1 MVYRPAAGRGTAPGK
16 AEVLTAAMSCP
27 CPYADLYIYRI
38 EGRWD
43 SRAALGGQSF
53 LGHWQEEGSNFLF
66 FAAPAEA
73 EVRMILS
80 RQPQLSLLDSCHMP
94 YDQWQG
100 AVFTTEPIGRF
111 CIVPAWENPEPAD
124 ADDTLLRI
132 VLDPG
137 VVFGAGNHPT
147 TRDCLQ
153 ALDLLAT
160 EDPAGTVLDLGT
172 GTGILALAAARLG
185 SPRVLAVDLNLLA
198 ARTAARNVRLNQL
211 AARILVVQSRAEET
225 IDCPADLVVAN
236 LHGEVLL
243 RLVDTSGFR
252 QKQRFILSGLLR
264 GEAKEMRRRLSRPG
278 IRIVEEWVRDGIW
291 HTFYGIRA

>member
-16 AEVLTAAMSCP
+16 AEVLTAAMYGP
-27 CPYADLYIYRI
+27 CADLYIYRI

-43 SRAALGGQSF
+43 SRAAIGGPSF
-53 LGHWQEEGSNFLF
+53 LGHWQEEGSSFLF
-66 FAAPAEA
+66 FWAPAEA
-73 EVRMILS
+73 EVRMIL
-80 RQPQLSLLDSCHMP
+80 RDQPQLSLLDSCHMP
-94 YDQWQG
+94 YEQWQG
-100 AVFTTEPIGRF
+100 AVFTAEPIGRF
-111 CIVPAWENPEPAD
+111 FIVPAWESPAPAD
-124 ADDTLLRI
+124 SAGDTLLPI

-153 ALDLLAT
+153 ALDLLAA
-160 EDPAGTVLDLGT
+160 EGPAGTVLDLGT

-185 SPRVLAVDLNLLA
+185 SPRVLAVDLNLLS

-211 AARILVVQSRAEET
+211 TASILVVQGRAEEA

-236 LHGEVLL
+236 LHGEVML
-243 RLVDTSGFR
+243 RLIDTSGFR

-264 GEAKEMRRRLSRPG
+264 GEAKEIRRRLSRPD
-278 IRIVEEWVRDGIW
+278 IRIVEEWVQDGIW
-291 HTFYGIRA
+291 HTFYGMRA

>member
-16 AEVLTAAMSCP
+16 TEVLTAAMH

-43 SRAALGGQSF
+43 SRAAVGGPSF
-53 LGHWQEEGSNFLF
+53 LGHWQEEESSFLF
-66 FAAPAEA
+66 YLAPADA
-73 EVRMILS
+73 EVRMIL
-80 RQPQLSLLDSCHMP
+80 RDQPQLRLLDSCHMP

-100 AVFTTEPIGRF
+100 TVFTAEPIGRF
-111 CIVPAWENPEPAD
+111 FIVPAWQGPVPAD
-124 ADDTLLRI
+124 AAAETLLPI

-153 ALDLLAT
+153 ALDLLAA
-160 EDPAGTVLDLGT
+160 EGPAGTVLDLGT

-211 AARILVVQSRAEET
+211 TDSILVVQGRAEEA
-225 IDCPADLVVAN
+225 IDCPAELLVAN
-236 LHGEVLL
+236 LHGDVML
-243 RLVDTSGFR
+243 RLIDTGGFR
-252 QKQRFILSGLLR
+252 QKRRFILSGLLR
-264 GEAKEMRRRLSRPG
+264 GDAKEVRSRLSRSG
-278 IRIVEEWVRDGIW
+278 ARIVEEWVRDGIW
-291 HTFYGIRA
+291 HTFYGMRA

>member
-1 MVYRPAAGRGTAPGK
+1 MHG
-16 AEVLTAAMSCP
+16 P
-27 CPYADLYIYRI
+27 CADLFIYRI

-43 SRAALGGQSF
+43 SRAAIGGPSF
-53 LGHWQEEGSNFLF
+53 LGHWQEEESSFLF
-66 FAAPAEA
+66 FWAPAEA
-73 EVRMILS
+73 EVRMIL
-80 RQPQLSLLDSCHMP
+80 RDQPQLSLLDSCHMP
-94 YDQWQG
+94 YEQWQG
-100 AVFTTEPIGRF
+100 AVFTAEPIGRF
-111 CIVPAWENPEPAD
+111 FIVPAWESPAPAD
-124 ADDTLLRI
+124 SADDTLLPI

-153 ALDLLAT
+153 ALDLLAA
-160 EDPAGTVLDLGT
+160 EAPAGTVLDLGT

-211 AARILVVQSRAEET
+211 TASILVVQGRAEEA

-236 LHGEVLL
+236 LHGEVML
-243 RLVDTSGFR
+243 RLIDTSGFR

-264 GEAKEMRRRLSRPG
+264 GEAKEIRRRLARPD
-278 IRIVEEWVRDGIW
+278 IRIVEEWVQDGIW
-291 HTFYGIRA
+291 HTFYGMRA

>member
-1 MVYRPAAGRGTAPGK
+1 MVYRPVAGRGTTPGNT
-16 AEVLTAAMSCP
+16 EVLTAAMS

-38 EGRWD
+38 EGRWE
-43 SRAALGGQSF
+43 SRAAIGGPSF
-53 LGHWQEEGSNFLF
+53 LGHWQEEGSSFLF
-66 FAAPAEA
+66 FATPAEA
-73 EVRMILS
+73 EVRMILNH
-80 RQPQLSLLDSCHMP
+80 QPQLSLLDSFHMP

-100 AVFTTEPIGRF
+100 AVFTAEPIGRF
-111 CIVPAWENPEPAD
+111 WIVPAWENPEPAD
-124 ADDTLLRI
+124 SASDTALRI

-160 EDPAGTVLDLGT
+160 EGPAGTVLDLGT

-211 AARILVVQSRAEET
+211 TDRVLVVQSRAEET

-236 LHGEVLL
+236 LNGEMLL

-291 HTFYGIRA
+291 HTFYGMRA

>member
-1 MVYRPAAGRGTAPGK
+1 MVYRPAAGRGTAHGK
-16 AEVLTAAMSCP
+16 TEVLTAAMR

-43 SRAALGGQSF
+43 SRAAIGGASF
-53 LGHWQEEGSNFLF
+53 LGHWQEEESSFLF
-66 FAAPAEA
+66 FAAPADA
-73 EVRMILS
+73 DVRMILS
-80 RQPQLSLLDSCHMP
+80 RQPQLSLLDSCQMP

-100 AVFTTEPIGRF
+100 AVFTAESIGRF
-111 CIVPAWENPEPAD
+111 CLVPAWENPEATDSAGDPRI
-124 ADDTLLRI
+124 RI

-153 ALDLLAT
+153 ALDLLARQG
-160 EDPAGTVLDLGT
+160 PAGTVLDLGT

-185 SPRVLAVDLNLLA
+185 SSRVLAVDLTLLA

-211 AARILVVQSRAEET
+211 ADRILVVQGRAEEA

-243 RLVDTSGFR
+243 RLADTSGFR
-252 QKQRFILSGLLR
+252 RKQRFILSGLLR
-264 GEAKEMRRRLSRPG
+264 GEAKEMRRRLSRSD
-278 IRIVEEWVRDGIW
+278 IRIVEEWVRDDIW
-291 HTFYGIRA
+291 HTFYGMRA